1 MPDITTKKGDG
12 GFSSLYSGERAL
24 KSDVVFEALGALDE
38 LNSWLGVVKLK
49 SRNEFDC
56 LQVETI
62 QKNVFKI
69 ASNVATTQDSDLRDK
84 FVLLTENDLE
94 ELEAFEEKLFERVEM
109 PTTFVIPGVTEN
121 AAMVDVARTVCRRA
135 ERRLVAL
142 MSGGMNWI
150 SLDVKYI
157 NRLSDVL
164 YVLARQCEEGEYQ
177 EKK

>member
-1 MPDITTKKGDG
+1 MSDITTKKGDG

-24 KSDVVFEALGALDE
+24 KSDAIFEVLGALDE

-49 SRNEFDC
+49 LKENTDPR
-56 LQVETI
+56 QVESI
-62 QKNVFKI
+62 QRNVFKM
-69 ASNVATTQDSDLRDK
+69 ASNVATSEDSDLRGK
-84 FVLLTENDLE
+84 IVLLAETDLE
-94 ELEAFEEKLFERVEM
+94 SLEAFEEKLFEGVKM
-109 PTTFVIPGVTEN
+109 PATFVIPGVTED
-121 AAMVDVARTVCRRA
+121 AAMIDVARTVCRRA

-142 MSGGMNWI
+142 MSGGMSRI

-164 YVLARQCEEGEYQ
+164 YILARQCEEGEYQ

>member
-1 MPDITTKKGDG
+1 MSDITTRKGDG

-24 KSDVVFEALGALDE
+24 KSDAVFEALGVLDE

-49 SRNEFDC
+49 LKENTDSWE
-56 LQVETI
+56 VESI
-62 QKNVFKI
+62 QRNVFKI
-69 ASNVATTQDSDLRDK
+69 ASNVATSEDSDLRGK
-84 FVLLTENDLE
+84 IILLTETDLKL
-94 ELEAFEEKLFERVEM
+94 LEAFEEKLFEQVDM
-109 PTTFVIPGVTEN
+109 PATFVVPGVTEA
-121 AAMVDVARTVCRRA
+121 AAMIDVVRTVCRRA

-142 MSGGMNWI
+142 MSDGMSWI

-177 EKK
+177 EKE